1 VNFWTSLA
9 GLRASNDVLHHPF
22 YRRWSAG
29 ELTRSELAHYAGQYR
44 HAVVALADATARVA
58 ATDDATVDDDLRAEL
73 EAHARDEASHVALWD
88 EFAHAVGGSPSAPA
102 APATARCARTWAG
115 GDERPLLR
123 SLVAL
128 HAIEAAQPAIARTK
142 RAGLLAHYG
151 IDEGPATAYFEL
163 HEHLD
168 VEHAAHS
175 RELISA
181 RLDAAG
187 ASAPA
192 AEDRLEALLDEASR
206 VLRANW
212 LLLDG
217 VERFARRSHVTA

>member
-1 VNFWTSLA
+1 VYFWTSLD
-9 GLRASNDVLHHPF
+9 GLRARHDVLRHPF

-58 ATDDATVDDDLRAEL
+58 ASDDPGVDADLRAEL
-73 EAHARDEASHVALWD
+73 DAHACDEASHIGLWD
-88 EFAHAVGGSPSAPA
+88 DFCHAVGGSSGAVASAD
-102 APATARCARTWAG
+102 TACCARAWAG

-128 HAIEAAQPAIARTK
+128 HAIEAAQPAIAQAK
-142 RAGLLAHYG
+142 RIGLLTHYG
-151 IDEGPATAYFEL
+151 VDEGPATAYFEL

-175 RELISA
+175 RALISA

-187 ASAPA
+187 GDGRPE
-192 AEDRLEALLDEASR
+192 EDRLGALLDEAST

-217 VERFARRSHVTA
+217 VERVAHARA